1 MEKKKRK
8 LDEINAG
15 SMADIA
21 FLLLIFF
28 LITTT
33 MASEQGIL
41 NLLPPKIDEP
51 QDIQKFKE
59 RNLLKILVN
68 KDDYLLVEGQYMN
81 IEDLAEFTER
91 FITNNGRD
99 PDLSDSPDK
108 AVVSLKNDRG
118 TSYNRYI
125 SVQNELR
132 RAYKNVRNDLSEA
145 QFGKKYDDLSE
156 KQQDWIT
163 HKVPQKISE
172 AEPENVGGDI

>member
-1 MEKKKRK
+1 MKKKKRV
-8 LDEINAG
+8 LQEINAG

-41 NLLPPKIDEP
+41 NLLPPKVIDETNLP
-51 QDIQKFKE
+51 KIKE

-68 KDDYLLVEGQYMN
+68 KDDNLLVEGEWMQ
-81 IEDLAEFTER
+81 IDELADFTVK
-91 FITNNGRD
+91 FITNNAAD

-118 TSYNRYI
+118 TSYEMYI
-125 SVQNELR
+125 AVQNELR
-132 RAYKNVRNDLSEA
+132 VAYNQVRNDLAQE
-145 QFGKKYDDLSE
+145 QFGSKYTDLSDA
-156 KQQDWIT
+156 QQKWIKD
-163 HKVPQKISE
+163 KVPQKISE
-172 AEPENVGGDI
+172 AEPASVGGDI